1 MTEGRV
7 PVTPENESQI
17 ITSIPGVP
25 SLHPLDLPTPFK
37 NPTSTRSD
45 FPHRHFIGCAS
56 PSVILVNTCEELE
69 GEALDGL
76 RSQVLLMRGSDP
88 SVLNVRNH
96 YSSVI

>member
-7 PVTPENESQI
+7 PVTPENDSQI

-25 SLHPLDLPTPFK
+25 SLHPLDLPRPFK

-45 FPHRHFIGCAS
+45 FPYRHFIGCGS
-56 PSVILVNTCEELE
+56 PSVILLNTCEELE

-76 RSQVLLMRGSDP
+76 RSQVLMRGTDDP
-88 SVLNVRNH
+88 LVNVRN
-96 YSSVI
+96 YCSSVI